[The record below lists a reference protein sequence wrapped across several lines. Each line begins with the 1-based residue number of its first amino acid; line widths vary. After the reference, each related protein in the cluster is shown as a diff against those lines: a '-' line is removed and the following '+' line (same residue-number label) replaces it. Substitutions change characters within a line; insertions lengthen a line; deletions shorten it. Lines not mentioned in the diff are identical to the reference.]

1 MKSLKEIEKMQLRD
15 NVKYEAAKKIAVLLE
30 ESKKAHREAG
40 GSADDWDETLE
51 EIQQI
56 VFGD

>member
-1 MKSLKEIEKMQLRD
+1 MKSLKEIEKMQHRD
-15 NVKYEAAKKIAVLLE
+15 NVKYEAAKKIAAILDE
-30 ESKKAHREAG
+30 AHREAG